1 MKYSTT
7 QIKLGSRWPVNDM
20 YSSVISR
27 IKGAPKYKAS
37 GILKAPE
44 RNKVTGY

>member
-1 MKYSTT
+1 MKYATT

-20 YSSVISR
+20 YSSVIS
-27 IKGAPKYKAS
+27 KGEPKYKAS